1 MNRRTPAPHTSTFSV
16 IAWVVGLLGCAALL
30 WTVPV
35 GPSPGSLVAGFDF
48 AVWVEQ
54 TDPTEM
60 AATLV
65 RFGALA
71 WTIWLSVVTLTGLA
85 LRAVGATTS
94 AARLFERLPEVG
106 RRAMRP
112 VAGVALATTLAV
124 GTTVPAGAQAEPSS
138 GTDQIGARATA
149 TLTHV
154 GDVGWPRY
162 DYPVTPADL
171 DDADVT
177 PSDSTPSSQR
187 PGGQSS
193 WLVEKGDN
201 LWTIAERTAPSGSD
215 LNDVAR
221 HWLGIIDAN
230 RDSLPRP
237 DDPDLIYP
245 GMTII
250 IPSSD
255 NSG

>member
-1 MNRRTPAPHTSTFSV
+1 MNRRTPAPHMSTFAV
-16 IAWVVGLLGCAALL
+16 IAWVVGLLGSAAVL
-30 WTVPV
+30 WTIPI
-35 GPSPGSLVAGFDF
+35 GPSPGSLVAGFDV
-48 AVWVEQ
+48 AAWLDR

-71 WTIWLSVVTLTGLA
+71 WTLWLSVVTVTGLA
-85 LRAVGATTS
+85 LRAVGAATS

-106 RRAMRP
+106 RRARRP
-112 VAGVALATTLAV
+112 VAGVALATTLTV
-124 GTTVPAGAQAEPSS
+124 GATVTAGAQAEPSA
-138 GTDQIGARATA
+138 GTDQIGTRATA

-154 GDVGWPRY
+154 GEVGWPRY

-171 DDADVT
+171 GDADVA
-177 PSDSTPSSQR
+177 PGDGTPSSQR
-187 PGGQSS
+187 PGIQGS
-193 WLVEKGDN
+193 WLVEEGDN
-201 LWTIAERTAPSGSD
+201 LWSIAERTAPSGSD
-215 LNDVAR
+215 LNDIAR

-245 GMTII
+245 GMTIT

-255 NSG
+255 NPG